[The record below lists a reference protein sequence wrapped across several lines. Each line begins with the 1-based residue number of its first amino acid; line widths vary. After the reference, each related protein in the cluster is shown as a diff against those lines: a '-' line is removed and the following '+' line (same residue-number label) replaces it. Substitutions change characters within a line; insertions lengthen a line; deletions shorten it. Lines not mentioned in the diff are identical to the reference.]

1 LKRTLGLRQA
11 DYRPIFADTA
21 AVHRANGLS
30 VWKSAAICRKVGP
43 NGGLT
48 RALKLWCGRNVVTA
62 VKENWH
68 DQYTVPVAR
77 TFAFLPRR
85 GFIIHCTA
93 TFSWRRKEKCQP
105 HTHHILWL
113 LFQDTPDADRDFLW
127 RDMGKARFFILSKR
141 HPTDPLGLFEL
152 ETKPFEPE
160 LEPGDCLWFVL
171 RANRVIATK
180 QILNPEKLRI
190 CHRMKP

>member
-1 LKRTLGLRQA
+1 MTSTLYLSRARLRSSRGEALSSIVPLLFPGDGKKRA
-11 DYRPIFADTA
+11 
-21 AVHRANGLS
+21 S
-30 VWKSAAICRKVGP
+30 
-43 NGGLT
+43 
-48 RALKLWCGRNVVTA
+48 
-62 VKENWH
+62 
-68 DQYTVPVAR
+68 
-77 TFAFLPRR
+77 
-85 GFIIHCTA
+85 
-93 TFSWRRKEKCQP
+93 
-105 HTHHILWL
+105 HTHYILWL

-180 QILNPEKLRI
+180 QVLNPEKLRI